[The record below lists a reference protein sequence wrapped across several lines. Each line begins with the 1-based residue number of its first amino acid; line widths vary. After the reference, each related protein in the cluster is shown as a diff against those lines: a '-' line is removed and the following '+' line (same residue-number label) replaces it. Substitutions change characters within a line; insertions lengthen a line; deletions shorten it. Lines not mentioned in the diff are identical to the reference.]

1 MRLVIGIDPG
11 ITGAVG
17 WMTAAEAHVDD
28 MPTMAAGE
36 ARGSIRRQVN
46 PAALASMLRN
56 IMVPEGRDETM
67 VVLER
72 ADGYIDNKAACFSMG
87 NSYGC
92 CRGVVAALG
101 LSLVV
106 TRAQDWKRHYH
117 LSRDKDQ
124 ARRRAI
130 ELYPTL
136 ELGLKK
142 HHNRA
147 EAILIAR
154 YGWEELR

>member
-11 ITGAVG
+11 ITGAVA
-17 WMTAAEAHVDD
+17 WVTSDAAAVLD
-28 MPTMAAGE
+28 MPAMAAGE
-36 ARGSIRRQVN
+36 ARGSIRAQVN
-46 PAALASMLRN
+46 PAALATYLRD
-56 IMVPEGRDETM
+56 VTREAGRDETC

-87 NSYGC
+87 NSFGC
-92 CRGVVAALG
+92 CRAVVASLGIALF
-101 LSLVV
+101 VV
-106 TRAQDWKRHYH
+106 RPQDWKRHFL

-124 ARRRAI
+124 ARRRAV

-142 HHNRA
+142 HHNRG
-147 EAILIAR
+147 EALLIAR
-154 YGWEELR
+154 YGWETLR